1 MEKREYMGDVTV
13 SVIIP
18 IYNAEKHLEEC
29 LHSCLGQALEGI
41 EIICVNDGS
50 TDNTGEILERYRQ
63 AHDNV
68 VVLNQK
74 NQGAAMARN
83 LGMAHSRGEFIAF
96 MDSDDYYPDQY
107 ALKRLYDAAIEN
119 NVLVCGGSLNYVHNG
134 KVNTSNKSRV
144 FRESKMMRYRE
155 FQKRGGFTQF
165 LYNAYFLK
173 KNKIEFPNY
182 RRFQDP
188 PFFVEAMAKAD
199 EFYVIS
205 DCVYMVRNTDK
216 LVNFSH
222 RDVIMGVLQGIGDV
236 LRISRINQ
244 FEKLHADMVL
254 ELKESYI
261 MLAYKQIYKKD
272 LEIRQCYE
280 KVIEKIDETLLEKD
294 IRNIKKPELMSDHE
308 IIRVVDQSL
317 RREKELL
324 DKINSYEGV
333 LIYGAGQAGRTLYNY
348 LMERECRVTIEF
360 MVSSDNPGY
369 TACGKPVKSIKH
381 FVDRKDDVLVIIANK
396 DNAGQMEETAL
407 QYQFKNI
414 EIISY
419 NELQLFGADMTK
431 EKLLMIF

>member
-1 MEKREYMGDVTV
+1 MYGDVMV

-18 IYNAEKHLEEC
+18 IYNAERHLEEC

-50 TDNTGEILERYRQ
+50 TDNTGEILERYRK

-74 NQGAAMARN
+74 NQGAAAARN
-83 LGMAHSRGEFIAF
+83 LGMVHSRGEFIAF

-107 ALKRLYDAAIEN
+107 ALKKLYDAAIEN
-119 NVLVCGGSLNYVHNG
+119 NVLVCGGSLYYVDNG
-134 KVNTSNKSRV
+134 KVNTANKNRV
-144 FRESKMMRYRE
+144 FWESKTMRYRE

-173 KNKIEFPNY
+173 KSKIIFPNY

-188 PFFVEAMAKAD
+188 PFFVEAMTKAD

-222 RDVIMGVLQGIGDV
+222 RDVIVGVLQGIGDI

-280 KVIEKIDETLLEKD
+280 KVIEEIDETLLEND
-294 IRNIKKPELMSDHE
+294 IRDIKKPELMSDNE
-308 IIRVVDQSL
+308 IIRTVNQSL

-333 LIYGAGQAGRTLYNY
+333 LIYGAGQVGRTLYNY
-348 LMERECRVTIEF
+348 LLERECRVTIEF
-360 MVSSDNPGY
+360 MVSADNPGY
-369 TACGKPVKSIKH
+369 TACGKPVKSIKD
-381 FVDRKDDVLVIIANK
+381 FVDRKGDVLVIIANK
-396 DNAGQMEETAL
+396 NNVGEMEDMAHK
-407 QYQFKNI
+407 YQFQNI
-414 EIISY
+414 EIVSY
-419 NELQLFGADMTK
+419 DEIQLFGADIME
-431 EKLLMIF
+431 EKTLIMF